1 MAEDMAK
8 LWKVFSDE
16 SGSAQIGELA
26 TILRALDVNLPN
38 EHAYEE
44 VRALVDPENKGTFDF
59 AGLQLVMEEKLK
71 EEHTVEDMMNMLKL
85 LDKNDDG
92 EIPTPE
98 FKQYMMNMG
107 NKMNAEEIEELV
119 KEVDPKNDGVINIA
133 DMADRLCPPKK

>member
-1 MAEDMAK
+1 
-8 LWKVFSDE
+8 
-16 SGSAQIGELA
+16 
-26 TILRALDVNLPN
+26 
-38 EHAYEE
+38 
-44 VRALVDPENKGTFDF
+44 
-59 AGLQLVMEEKLK
+59 MEEKLK
-71 EEHTVEDMMNMLKL
+71 EEHTVEDMMSMLKL